1 MSHSDHGNSNSQRP
15 GANRSRKRQDNRRGG
30 GPPRRG
36 GRRNQHGKG
45 RGGHQRKHGGNA
57 PRKPAAPSLEYV
69 LIQEDTS
76 LSAEISAHPGPL
88 RWRMIPDVA
97 LLSPGLYLR
106 YRGSLQLV
114 TRKLEVPNAVL
125 YAVWN
130 DENLSYRFPD
140 GWASPGLRA
149 AFLMPTPFS
158 DEEGPPWIPI
168 DASVP
173 DTIDAWDTGLLSSQ
187 LDPVHCARFHADLS
201 VDSYDLQVRAT
212 SVQEDGDVDADL
224 ALQQTMEWLA
234 RNPESD
240 HPAAVTARVMLLEQG
255 HGLQRAGVAAMRQSE
270 EQTAA
275 LLDDVLTVLAPD
287 VAPVLQA
294 VQRLWLAE
302 DDEQTEHFIAL
313 AQALAPHV
321 ANDES
326 PLQKP
331 SNLAVLTTW
340 LTGIFG
346 SRPDRERRR
355 PARSLFAAFRLLR
368 RTRGNI
374 EAFDHPDFDLPT
386 FPTSR
391 ALSDEITRELSY
403 FPPRET
409 DLERLIRAMAVGES
423 TRDFGRIHLDH
434 LRPFSLSYRRVRG
447 YPIAARTLLGRYDG
461 IVTMWSFRGREL
473 DRQGIPAR
481 ALNANFVF
489 ETSTWASIR
498 AYGRVLGAQTAISP
512 VLSEAVGT
520 RPERGASHH
529 PDVARLAELSDLS
542 LEDVSERL
550 GRATRARRPNQQR
563 VSDAIAAH
571 EFLVARLV
579 RDQEAL
585 ADWTPIEP
593 EWGDA
598 EDTAVRRHFMYW
610 RTYCRSYLPSATE
623 TYAKFVERVVPELAA
638 LPWKI
643 ENEALALLRTWSRQ
657 VESERVAPYEDA
669 LYARL
674 EAILAESEHAARDER
689 VLNLLSVLASC
700 SFEAWSKGVELLLD
714 HAAWDQAEWNR
725 ILDGVRDAAVR
736 DALRAS
742 DLFRRLATVFSDEN
756 IDSVGV
762 AAGRVE
768 WLRQLLVRGRQSQ
781 NIRWLLQRDA
791 WPEVVY
797 APAFE
802 QWFRDHAHAAIDD
815 PDAAVEQLLQV
826 AATHMSAESIDI
838 PMIHLAQYAPQNQAQ
853 HLAVLQE
860 NKRGLALSAWLSNRP
875 ALDEAS
881 VNAALTLVVE
891 EAQSIAD
898 LRVLATLVHAAESQ
912 GIQVDSV
919 QRDALATR
927 VQEHEVP
934 RHDDLAFDRHLEA
947 WRLLDLP
954 LDTEAAA
961 ALGARVA
968 RALPH
973 AKGFSGA
980 HAFAYWAVDRALTR
994 AMGDDL
1000 LAAMGEASTLPLFE
1014 GALEDFEWPE
1024 AVLRMLRVAARSKRN
1039 SRGFRSLWG
1048 ALRHADQSYV
1058 LEALIDAWIARRAN
1072 LDASATLQELKAFA
1086 EAYEAILTQYTA
1098 DAAPEADDGDAS
1110 ADDEHVE
1117 ETRGDDDAQEEEETE
1132 ASDEEKTAAERL
1144 ADDLKQ
1150 YVLRRA
1156 LERIQDAI
1164 GFWTEQIEHD
1174 PAPIPDTLARAF
1186 ASPQRIQLG
1195 LRDGVFP
1202 RVLDHAQRAG
1212 LEVHDGRNV
1221 VANPLIP
1228 FGINVSPVALDVALA
1243 AALNVFEGEEDAK
1256 RVKLTRDGLS
1266 ISWTAPKTDEDQQTA
1281 TAENAPADATAETAT
1296 AENASADAIAETA
1309 TEEEAPAA
1317 DASPEAGNT
1326 DETATAPAN
1335 EDATPAEDAQKRED
1349 SARVAAW
1356 NAKDGAAT
1364 SREIAA
1370 IQRILERDPVLHFR
1384 VRQNKDGEEVQLRWR
1399 SPNRRRGSAKKR

>member
-1 MSHSDHGNSNSQRP
+1 MSQSDHGNSNPQQP
-15 GANRSRKRQDNRRGG
+15 GPKRSRKRRDNRRGG

-45 RGGHQRKHGGNA
+45 RGANPRKQGGNRSRR
-57 PRKPAAPSLEYV
+57 PQGPSLEYV

-114 TRKLEVPNAVL
+114 TRKLEVPKAVL

-130 DENLSYRFPD
+130 DENLSYRFHD

-168 DASVP
+168 DAAIP

-187 LDPVHCARFHADLS
+187 LDPVHCARFHASLS

-212 SVQEDGDVDADL
+212 SVEEEGDIDADL

-234 RNPESD
+234 RNPDSD
-240 HPAAVTARVMLLEQG
+240 HPAAVTARMMLLEQG

-270 EQTAA
+270 EKTAA
-275 LLDDVLTVLAPD
+275 LLDDVLSVLAPD

-326 PLQKP
+326 PLQQP
-331 SNLAVLTTW
+331 RNLAVLTTW

-374 EAFDHPDFDLPT
+374 DAFAHPDIDLPT

-391 ALSDEITRELSY
+391 ALSDEITRELSF

-434 LRPFSLSYRRVRG
+434 LRPFALSYRRVRG

-498 AYGRVLGAQTAISP
+498 AYGRVLGAKTAISP

-520 RPERGASHH
+520 RPERGAPHH

-542 LEDVSERL
+542 LEEVAERL

-585 ADWTPIEP
+585 AEWAPIEP

-623 TYAKFVERVVPELAA
+623 TYTSFVERVVPVLSE
-638 LPWKI
+638 LPWKM
-643 ENEALALLRTWSRQ
+643 ENEALALMRTWSRQ
-657 VESERVAPYEDA
+657 VDKAQVEPFEDA
-669 LYARL
+669 LHARL
-674 EAILAESEHAARDER
+674 EAILAEGEHAARDER
-689 VLNLLSVLASC
+689 VLNLLSVFAGC
-700 SFEAWSKGVELLLD
+700 SFESWSKGVERLLA
-714 HAAWDQAEWNR
+714 HEAWQDAEWNR
-725 ILDGVRDAAVR
+725 ILDGVREADVR

-742 DLFRRLATVFSDEN
+742 DLFQRLATAFSDEN
-756 IDSVGV
+756 IDTVGV

-802 QWFRDHAHAAIDD
+802 QWFRDHAIAAIDA
-815 PDAAVEQLLQV
+815 PQEAVTQLLQI

-838 PMIHLAQYAPQNQAQ
+838 PMTYLAQSAPQEQAQ
-853 HLAVLQE
+853 HHALLQE
-860 NKRGLALSAWLSNRP
+860 KDRGLALSAWLSQRT
-875 ALDEAS
+875 ALEEAS
-881 VNAALTLVVE
+881 VNAALKTGIE
-891 EAQSIAD
+891 QAQSIAD
-898 LRVLATLVHAAESQ
+898 LRILAGLVYAAESQ
-912 GIQVDSV
+912 GISVDGA
-919 QRDALATR
+919 QRDALSTR

-934 RHDDLAFDRHLEA
+934 RHDDLAFDRHLET

-954 LDTEAAA
+954 LDTDAAA
-961 ALGARVA
+961 KLSARVA
-968 RALPH
+968 RALPR

-994 AMGDDL
+994 AIGDDL
-1000 LAAMGEASTLPLFE
+1000 IAALGESSTVPLLE

-1024 AVLRMLRVAARSKRN
+1024 AVLRMLRIAARGKRN
-1039 SRGFRSLWG
+1039 SRAFRTLWG
-1048 ALRHADQSYV
+1048 ALRHADQSQM
-1058 LEALIDAWIARRAN
+1058 LEAVIDAWIARRAN
-1072 LDASATLQELKAFA
+1072 SDAKATLEEINAFA
-1086 EAYEAILTQYTA
+1086 EALTELLAQYTA
-1098 DAAPEADDGDAS
+1098 GESDEDDAS
-1110 ADDEHVE
+1110 EDVDTDEDSDSQ
-1117 ETRGDDDAQEEEETE
+1117 DDDADESDDADDSE

-1144 ADDLKQ
+1144 ADDLKRH
-1150 YVLRRA
+1150 VLRRA
-1156 LERIQDAI
+1156 LERTQDAVA
-1164 GFWTEQIEHD
+1164 FWTAQLQNTSDASIDER
-1174 PAPIPDTLARAF
+1174 LVRAF
-1186 ASPQRIQLG
+1186 AHPQRVHTG

-1202 RVLDHAQRAG
+1202 RVLEQAEQAG
-1212 LEVHDGRNV
+1212 YEVHDGRNV
-1221 VANPLIP
+1221 VANPMIP
-1228 FGINVSPVALDVALA
+1228 FGITVSPVALDVAIS
-1243 AALNVFEGEEDAK
+1243 AALRVFESEDDAQ
-1256 RVKLTRDGLS
+1256 RVKLNRDGLS
-1266 ISWTAPKTDEDQQTA
+1266 ITWTAPISDAPEDASAQQAPTEDVPA
-1281 TAENAPADATAETAT
+1281 SDASAVEESQAEGEAAPKESAAPAT
-1296 AENASADAIAETA
+1296 
-1309 TEEEAPAA
+1309 
-1317 DASPEAGNT
+1317 
-1326 DETATAPAN
+1326 
-1335 EDATPAEDAQKRED
+1335 
-1349 SARVAAW
+1349 SARVASWSDADD
-1356 NAKDGAAT
+1356 APRT
-1364 SREIAA
+1364 HTIAC
-1370 IQRILERDPVLHFR
+1370 IQRIVARDPMLNLS
-1384 VRQNKDGEEVQLRWR
+1384 VRQTKDGEEVQLRWR
-1399 SPNRRRGSAKKR
+1399 SANRRRGRGKKR